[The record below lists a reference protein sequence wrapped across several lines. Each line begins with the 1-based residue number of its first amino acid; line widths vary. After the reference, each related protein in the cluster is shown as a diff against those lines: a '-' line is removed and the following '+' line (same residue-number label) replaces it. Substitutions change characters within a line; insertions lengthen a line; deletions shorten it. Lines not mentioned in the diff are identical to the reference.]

1 MFLEVQLLKSEVGVL
16 RGVPLVATG
25 LSEGG
30 TAMVYWVRQVACG
43 LHGHD
48 QMLQF
53 AKDRMFL
60 KCSTCGYESP
70 GWELTEPQP
79 IVTAAGDRG
88 RHALTQPIVEMRR
101 VA

>member
-1 MFLEVQLLKSEVGVL
+1 
-16 RGVPLVATG
+16 
-25 LSEGG
+25 
-30 TAMVYWVRQVACG
+30 MVDWVRQVACG

-60 KCSTCGYESP
+60 KCVTCGYESP

-79 IVTAAGDRG
+79 VVTVAGDRR
-88 RHALTQPIVEMRR
+88 RHALARPVVEMRR